1 MSDTELKF
9 FNASASNKFSIRKY
23 SHFYNG
29 ENISAVI
36 SSDYIISVDSP
47 IILESGLNLDI
58 LKEEYHFFVA
68 NSSLIISTDFNN

>member
-23 SHFYNG
+23 THFYNG

-36 SSDYIISVDSP
+36 SSDYIISFD
-47 IILESGLNLDI
+47 
-58 LKEEYHFFVA
+58 
-68 NSSLIISTDFNN
+68 